1 MAGTVDHP
9 LTEEEVRALLRQVKF
24 PGFSRDIVS
33 FGIVKSVA
41 VTGDNDVTVVL
52 HVMTR
57 DEAAPERIRRDVEQL
72 LAGRRGIGR
81 VSVQMTAQ
89 QPPQQQVPMAGG
101 GPAPARPQIAGVKH
115 VIAVGSGKGGVG
127 KSTVAVNLA
136 CAMNQVGRR
145 IGVMDADIYGPSI
158 PKMMGA
164 SQRPTISEEK
174 LDPVEN
180 FGLKMMSMALL
191 LDSNAPVI
199 WRGPMIMKAIQQFS
213 LAVNWGELD
222 VLVVDLPP
230 GTGDAQLSLAQT
242 IALDGGVI
250 VTTPQDVALEVA
262 RRGIAMFEKV
272 NVPILGIIENMS
284 YYVCP
289 HCGKND
295 DIFGHGG
302 GRREAERLEVAFLG
316 EIPLFAD
323 IRICGDKGLP
333 IVVAEPNSEPAAAF
347 RRCAEGV
354 LKQLDRTQTPTK
366 APYGDH

>member
-1 MAGTVDHP
+1 MSGRVEHP
-9 LTEEEVRALLRQVKF
+9 LTEERVREVLKSVKF

-33 FGIVKSVA
+33 FGIVKSIDI
-41 VTGDNDVTVVL
+41 GNNNDVRITL
-52 HVMTR
+52 QVMTR
-57 DEAAPERIRRDVEQL
+57 DPAIPEQIRGDVEAAVKRC
-72 LAGRRGIGR
+72 AGIGR
-81 VSVQMTAQ
+81 VDVEMTAQ
-89 QPPQQQVPMAGG
+89 QPPQDRMPMAGAG
-101 GPAPARPQIAGVKH
+101 AAPARPQIAGVKH
-115 VIAVGSGKGGVG
+115 IIAVGSGKGGVG

-136 CAMNQVGRR
+136 CALTKLGQK
-145 IGVMDADIYGPSI
+145 IGVMDADVYGPSV

-164 SQRPTISEEK
+164 VQRPTITDEK

-191 LDSNAPVI
+191 LDNNAPVI

-213 LAVNWGELD
+213 LAVNWGALD
-222 VLVVDLPP
+222 LLVVDLPP

-272 NVPILGIIENMS
+272 NVRILGIIENMS

-289 HCGKND
+289 HCGGHD

-302 GRREAERLEVAFLG
+302 GKQEAERLEVPFLG
-316 EIPLFAD
+316 EIPLYTD

-333 IVVAEPNSEPAAAF
+333 IVVAEPNSEPAQAF
-347 RRCAEGV
+347 LRCAETV
-354 LKQLDRTQTPTK
+354 LQQVEKE
-366 APYGDH
+366 

>member
-1 MAGTVDHP
+1 MSGRVKHP
-9 LTEEEVRALLRQVKF
+9 LSDEQVREVLRQIKF

-33 FGIVKSVA
+33 FGIVKSIGI
-41 VTGDNDVTVVL
+41 TDQNDVTIAL

-57 DEAAPERIRRDVEQL
+57 DPEVPRQIQRDVEAALTRQD
-72 LAGRRGIGR
+72 GIGR
-81 VSVQMTAQ
+81 VNIEMTAQ
-89 QPPQQQVPMAGG
+89 QPPQQGQMPMAGG
-101 GPAPARPQIAGVKH
+101 GAAPMRPQIAGVKH
-115 VIAVGSGKGGVG
+115 IVAVGSGKGGVG

-136 CAMNQVGRR
+136 CALASLGQK
-145 IGVMDADIYGPSI
+145 IGVMDADIYGPSV
-158 PKMMGA
+158 PKMMGSA
-164 SQRPTISEEK
+164 QRPTITDDK
-174 LDPVEN
+174 LNPVEN

-191 LDSNAPVI
+191 LDGDSPVI

-222 VLVVDLPP
+222 LLVVDLPP

-272 NVPILGIIENMS
+272 NVKILGIIENMS

-289 HCGKND
+289 HCGERD

-302 GRREAERLEVAFLG
+302 GKQEAERMEVPFLG
-316 EIPLFAD
+316 EIPLYAE

-333 IVVAEPNSEPAAAF
+333 IVVAEPNSEPAKAF
-347 RRCAEGV
+347 LRCGETV
-354 LKQLDRTQTPTK
+354 LRLLEKK
-366 APYGDH
+366 

>member
-1 MAGTVDHP
+1 MSGRVEHP
-9 LTEEEVRALLRQVKF
+9 LTEEHVREALKHVKF

-33 FGIVKSVA
+33 FGIVKSIRITDA
-41 VTGDNDVTVVL
+41 NNVTIAL

-57 DEAAPERIRRDVEQL
+57 DPEVPRQIQRDVETALRQTD
-72 LAGRRGIGR
+72 GIGH
-81 VSVQMTAQ
+81 VTVEMTAQ
-89 QPPQQQVPMAGG
+89 QPPPQGQMPMAGAG
-101 GPAPARPQIAGVKH
+101 AAPERPQIAGVKH
-115 VIAVGSGKGGVG
+115 IIAVGSGKGGVG

-136 CAMNQVGRR
+136 CALTKLGRQ

-164 SQRPTISEEK
+164 MRRPTMTDEK

-191 LDSNAPVI
+191 LDADSPVI

-272 NVPILGIIENMS
+272 NVKILGIIENMS

-289 HCGKND
+289 HCGKHD

-302 GRREAERLEVAFLG
+302 GKQEAARLEVPFLG
-316 EIPLFAD
+316 EIPLFSE
-323 IRICGDKGLP
+323 IRICGDKGVP
-333 IVVAEPNSEPAAAF
+333 IVVAEPNSEPAQAF
-347 RRCAEGV
+347 VRCAESV
-354 LKQLDRTQTPTK
+354 LKQLV
-366 APYGDH
+366 

>member
-1 MAGTVDHP
+1 MSGRVDHP
-9 LTEEEVRALLRQVKF
+9 LSEDHVRELLKHIKF

-33 FGIVKSVA
+33 FGIVRSVTVSDA
-41 VTGDNDVTVVL
+41 NDVTIAL

-57 DEAAPERIRRDVEQL
+57 DPAVPQQIQREVETAL
-72 LAGRRGIGR
+72 RGHDGIGR

-89 QPPQQQVPMAGG
+89 QPPQQGQMPMAGAG
-101 GPAPARPQIAGVKH
+101 AAPARPQIAGVKH

-136 CAMNQVGRR
+136 CALTKLGQQ
-145 IGVMDADIYGPSI
+145 IGIMDADIYGPSV

-164 SQRPTISEEK
+164 TSRPTMSSDK

-191 LDSNAPVI
+191 LDNDSPVI
-199 WRGPMIMKAIQQFS
+199 WRGPMIMKAIQQFT

-230 GTGDAQLSLAQT
+230 GTGDAQLSLVQT

-272 NVPILGIIENMS
+272 NVKILGIVENMS

-289 HCGKND
+289 HCGEHD

-302 GRREAERLEVAFLG
+302 GKQEAARLEVPFLG
-316 EIPLFAD
+316 EIPLFSD

-333 IVVAEPNSEPAAAF
+333 IVVAEPDSEPAKAF
-347 RRCAEGV
+347 TKCAESV
-354 LKQLDRTQTPTK
+354 LKQLV
-366 APYGDH
+366 

>member
-1 MAGTVDHP
+1 MSGKIDHP
-9 LTEEEVRALLRQVKF
+9 LSEDQVRDILKHIKF

-33 FGIVKSVA
+33 FGIVKSISI
-41 VTGDNDVTVVL
+41 TDRNDVAIAL

-57 DEAAPERIRRDVEQL
+57 DPAVPQQIQRDVETAL
-72 LAGRRGIGR
+72 REHDGIGH
-81 VSVQMTAQ
+81 VTVEMTAQ
-89 QPPQQQVPMAGG
+89 QPPQQGQMPMAGAG
-101 GPAPARPQIAGVKH
+101 AMPARPQIAGVKH
-115 VIAVGSGKGGVG
+115 IIAVGSGKGGVG

-136 CAMNQVGRR
+136 CALGQLGHQ
-145 IGVMDADIYGPSI
+145 IGIMDADIYGPSV

-164 SQRPTISEEK
+164 VNRPTISDDK

-191 LDSNAPVI
+191 LDTDSPVI

-272 NVPILGIIENMS
+272 NVKILGIIENMS

-289 HCGKND
+289 HCHNHD

-302 GRREAERLEVAFLG
+302 GKQEAARLEVPFLG
-316 EIPLFAD
+316 EIPLFSD
-323 IRICGDKGLP
+323 IRVCGDKGVP
-333 IVVAEPNSEPAAAF
+333 IVVAEPDSIPAQAF
-347 RRCAEGV
+347 TRCAESV
-354 LKQLDRTQTPTK
+354 LKQLV
-366 APYGDH
+366 

>member
-1 MAGTVDHP
+1 MAGRVDHP
-9 LTEEEVRALLRQVKF
+9 LSEEQVRDVLKRVKF

-33 FGIVKSVA
+33 FGIIKSIRVA
-41 VTGDNDVTVVL
+41 ENNDVTVEL

-57 DEAAPERIRRDVEQL
+57 DPQVPEQIKRDTEAALQHCE
-72 LAGRRGIGR
+72 GIGR
-81 VSVQMTAQ
+81 IAVNMTAQ
-89 QPPQQQVPMAGG
+89 QPPQGQMPMAGASATAAQ
-101 GPAPARPQIAGVKH
+101 PKITGVKH
-115 VIAVGSGKGGVG
+115 IVAVGSGKGGVG

-136 CAMNQVGRR
+136 CALTKFGRK
-145 IGVMDADIYGPSI
+145 IGVMDADIYGPSV

-164 SQRPTISEEK
+164 VQRPTITDEK

-191 LDSNAPVI
+191 LEGNSPVI

-222 VLVVDLPP
+222 VLLVDLPP

-272 NVPILGIIENMS
+272 NVRILGIVENMS

-289 HCGKND
+289 HCGERD

-302 GRREAERLEVAFLG
+302 G
-316 EIPLFAD
+316 
-323 IRICGDKGLP
+323 
-333 IVVAEPNSEPAAAF
+333 
-347 RRCAEGV
+347 
-354 LKQLDRTQTPTK
+354 
-366 APYGDH
+366 

>member
-1 MAGTVDHP
+1 MSGKVDQP
-9 LTEEEVRALLRQVKF
+9 LTEEQVREVLRRVKF

-33 FGIVKSVA
+33 FGIVKSIV
-41 VTGDNDVTVVL
+41 VTGHNDVRAEL

-57 DEAAPERIRRDVEQL
+57 DPALAQQIKKDVESA
-72 LAGRRGIGR
+72 LAQCDGIGR
-81 VSVQMTAQ
+81 VNVQMTAQ
-89 QPPQQQVPMAGG
+89 QPPQQQMPMAG
-101 GPAPARPQIAGVKH
+101 APAAPVRPQIEGVKH

-136 CAMNQVGRR
+136 CAMNALGRQ
-145 IGVMDADIYGPSI
+145 IGVMDADIYGPSV

-164 SQRPTISEEK
+164 AQRPTITDEK

-191 LDSNAPVI
+191 LDSNSPVI

-213 LAVNWGELD
+213 HSVNWGKLD

-272 NVPILGIIENMS
+272 NVRILGIVENMS

-289 HCGKND
+289 HCGEHD

-302 GRREAERLEVAFLG
+302 GRQEAERLEVPFLG
-316 EIPLFAD
+316 EIPLFTD

-333 IVVAEPNSEPAAAF
+333 VVVAAPDSEPAKAF
-347 RRCAEGV
+347 RKCAESV
-354 LKQLDRTQTPTK
+354 LKQLEK
-366 APYGDH
+366 S

>member
-1 MAGTVDHP
+1 MSGRVEHP
-9 LTEEEVRALLRQVKF
+9 LSEEQVRELLKQIKF

-33 FGIVKSVA
+33 FGIVRSVTITENNDVA
-41 VTGDNDVTVVL
+41 VAL

-57 DEAAPERIRRDVEQL
+57 DPEVPRHIQRDVESIL
-72 LAGRRGIGR
+72 RAHDGIGR
-81 VSVQMTAQ
+81 IDVQMTAQ
-89 QPPQQQVPMAGG
+89 QPPQQGQMPMAGAG
-101 GPAPARPQIAGVKH
+101 GVPARPQIDGVKH
-115 VIAVGSGKGGVG
+115 IVAVGSGKGGVG

-136 CAMNQVGRR
+136 CALAKLEQR
-145 IGVMDADIYGPSI
+145 IGIMDADIYGPSV

-164 SQRPTISEEK
+164 VHRPTITEDK

-191 LDSNAPVI
+191 LDNDSPVI
-199 WRGPMIMKAIQQFS
+199 WRGPMIMKAIRQFS

-230 GTGDAQLSLAQT
+230 GTGDAQLSLVQT

-272 NVPILGIIENMS
+272 NVKILGIIENMS

-289 HCGKND
+289 HCGEHD
-295 DIFGHGG
+295 DVFGHGG
-302 GRREAERLEVAFLG
+302 GKQEAARLEVPFLG
-316 EIPLFAD
+316 EVPLFSD
-323 IRICGDKGLP
+323 IRVCGDKGVP
-333 IVVAEPNSEPAAAF
+333 IVVAEPDSDPAKAF
-347 RRCAEGV
+347 LRCAESV
-354 LKQLDRTQTPTK
+354 FRQLT
-366 APYGDH
+366 

>member
-1 MAGTVDHP
+1 MSGRVDHP
-9 LTEEEVRALLRQVKF
+9 ISEEQVREALKHIKF

-33 FGIVKSVA
+33 FGIVKSISIA
-41 VTGDNDVTVVL
+41 ANNDVTLAL

-57 DEAAPERIRRDVEQL
+57 DPEVPRQIQRDVESA
-72 LAGRRGIGR
+72 LANTDGIGR
-81 VSVQMTAQ
+81 VTVQMTAQ
-89 QPPQQQVPMAGG
+89 QPPQQGQMPMAGAG
-101 GPAPARPQIAGVKH
+101 AAPARPQIAGVKH
-115 VIAVGSGKGGVG
+115 IVAVGSGKGGVG

-136 CAMNQVGRR
+136 CAMMKLDQK
-145 IGVMDADIYGPSI
+145 IGVMDADIYGPSV

-164 SQRPTISEEK
+164 MRRPTVTDEK
-174 LDPVEN
+174 LNPVEN

-191 LDSNAPVI
+191 MEDNSPVI

-213 LAVNWGELD
+213 HAVNWGELD

-242 IALDGGVI
+242 LALDGGVI

-272 NVPILGIIENMS
+272 NVKILGIVENMS

-289 HCGKND
+289 HCHEHD

-302 GRREAERLEVAFLG
+302 GKREAARLEVPFLG
-316 EIPLFAD
+316 EIPLFSE
-323 IRICGDKGLP
+323 IRISGDKGVP
-333 IVVAEPNSEPAAAF
+333 IVVADPDSIPAQAF
-347 RRCAEGV
+347 LRCAESV
-354 LKQLDRTQTPTK
+354 LKQLK
-366 APYGDH
+366 

>member
-1 MAGTVDHP
+1 MSGRVDHP
-9 LTEEEVRALLRQVKF
+9 LSDEHVRELLKHIKF

-33 FGIVKSVA
+33 FGIVRSITVSDA
-41 VTGDNDVTVVL
+41 NDVTIAL

-57 DEAAPERIRRDVEQL
+57 DPAVPQQIQHDVEAALQGH
-72 LAGRRGIGR
+72 AGIGR
-81 VSVQMTAQ
+81 INVQMTAQ
-89 QPPQQQVPMAGG
+89 QPPQQGQVPMAGAG
-101 GPAPARPQIAGVKH
+101 AAPARPQIAGVKH
-115 VIAVGSGKGGVG
+115 VIADGSGKGGVG

-136 CAMNQVGRR
+136 CAMSKLEQR
-145 IGVMDADIYGPSI
+145 IGIMDADIYGPSV

-164 SQRPTISEEK
+164 TSRPTISSEK

-191 LDSNAPVI
+191 LDTDSPVI

-230 GTGDAQLSLAQT
+230 GTGDAQLSLVQT

-272 NVPILGIIENMS
+272 NVKILGIVENMS

-289 HCGKND
+289 HCGEHD
-295 DIFGHGG
+295 DIFSHGG
-302 GRREAERLEVAFLG
+302 GKQEAARLEVPFLG
-316 EIPLFAD
+316 EIPLFSD
-323 IRICGDKGLP
+323 IRVCGDKGVP
-333 IVVAEPNSEPAAAF
+333 IVVAEPNSEPAKAF
-347 RRCAEGV
+347 TKCAESV
-354 LKQLDRTQTPTK
+354 LKQLR
-366 APYGDH
+366 

>member
-1 MAGTVDHP
+1 MAGNVKHP
-9 LTEEEVRALLRQVKF
+9 LTEEQVREVLKRVKF

-33 FGIVKSVA
+33 FGIVKSISI
-41 VTGDNDVTVVL
+41 TDNNVNIAL

-57 DEAAPERIRRDVEQL
+57 DPAVPQQIQREVEAALKQCD
-72 LAGRRGIGR
+72 GIGR
-81 VSVQMTAQ
+81 VSLELTAQ
-89 QPPQQQVPMAGG
+89 QPPQQGQVPMAGAG
-101 GPAPARPQIAGVKH
+101 AAPARPQIAGVKYI
-115 VIAVGSGKGGVG
+115 VAVGSGKGGVG

-136 CAMNQVGRR
+136 CALTSLGKK
-145 IGVMDADIYGPSI
+145 IGVMDADIYGPSV

-164 SQRPTISEEK
+164 VRRPTITEEK

-191 LDSNAPVI
+191 LDGNSPVI

-272 NVPILGIIENMS
+272 NVRILGIIENMS

-289 HCGKND
+289 HCGEHD
-295 DIFGHGG
+295 DIFSHGG
-302 GRREAERLEVAFLG
+302 GKQEAERLEVPFLG
-316 EIPLFAD
+316 EIPLFTE

-333 IVVAEPNSEPAAAF
+333 IVVAEPKSEPAKAF
-347 RRCAEGV
+347 IRCGETV
-354 LKQLDRTQTPTK
+354 LRLLENNNAGRS
-366 APYGDH
+366 A

>member
-1 MAGTVDHP
+1 MFGKVQQP
-9 LTEEEVRALLRQVKF
+9 ISEEQVRAALGTVKF

-41 VTGDNDVTVVL
+41 LSGKNDVDVAL

-57 DEAAPERIRRDVEQL
+57 DAAVPEQIEKDVRASL
-72 LAGRRGIGR
+72 SGLAGIGH
-81 VSVQMTAQ
+81 VNVQMTAQ
-89 QPPQQQVPMAGG
+89 QPPQQSMPMAGSG
-101 GPAPARPQIAGVKH
+101 GAPARPQIAGVKH
-115 VIAVGSGKGGVG
+115 IVAVGSGKGGVG

-136 CAMNQVGRR
+136 CAMSQIGQR
-145 IGVMDADIYGPSI
+145 IGVMDADIYGPSV

-164 SQRPTISEEK
+164 SARPSITEEK

-180 FGLKMMSMALL
+180 FGLKMMSMAFL
-191 LDSNAPVI
+191 LDGSTPVI
-199 WRGPMIMKAIQQFS
+199 WRGPMIMKAIQQFTQ
-213 LAVNWGELD
+213 AVNWGALD

-242 IALDGGVI
+242 VALDGAVI

-262 RRGIAMFEKV
+262 RRGIQMFEKI
-272 NVPILGIIENMS
+272 NVPILGIVENMS

-289 HCGKND
+289 HCHEHD

-302 GRREAERLEVAFLG
+302 GRQEAERLEVPFLG
-316 EIPLFAD
+316 EIPLFSE

-333 IVVAEPNSEPAAAF
+333 IVVAAPDGEPSRAF
-347 RRCAEGV
+347 RKCAEAV
-354 LKQLDRTQTPTK
+354 LKQLEKR
-366 APYGDH
+366 